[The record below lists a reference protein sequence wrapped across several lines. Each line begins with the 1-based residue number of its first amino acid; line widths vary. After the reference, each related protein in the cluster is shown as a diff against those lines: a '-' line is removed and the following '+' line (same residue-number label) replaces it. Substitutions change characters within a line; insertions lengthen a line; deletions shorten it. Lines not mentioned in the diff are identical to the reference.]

1 MPASWQ
7 LELSRN
13 FADALEQCIRN
24 AAAEA
29 AASLPQWGDA
39 CMPPTQK
46 IDLQAKVLDSTLAS
60 IHEAYGYTG
69 ALWCA
74 FYSVRMTGAEYDPND
89 SQPNNPNIFDWY
101 DTLLCPWDVD
111 AEVIAKNGGTG
122 TPCGDEEL
130 GGGGA
135 AGRSGLAPN
144 LISRTHRTGSRQ
156 SDLDGLYQRQT
167 PVHP

>member
-1 MPASWQ
+1 MVDAQ
-7 LELSRN
+7 HR

-46 IDLQAKVLDSTLAS
+46 IDLQTAVLDRTLAD
-60 IHEAYGYTG
+60 IHEHYGYTG

-89 SQPNNPNIFDWY
+89 TQPNNPNFSDWY
-101 DTLLCPWDVD
+101 ASLVCPWDVD
-111 AEVIAKNGGTG
+111 E
-122 TPCGDEEL
+122 TPENCGNDPL
-130 GGGGA
+130 GQHGNEWEGVPVAWSTRQNAQYLVAPKDPYVQGA
-135 AGRSGLAPN
+135 LPP
-144 LISRTHRTGSRQ
+144 LCFRTCTAW
-156 SDLDGLYQRQT
+156 
-167 PVHP
+167 